1 MAKDRRLRIQLNDKY
16 HKLFIAQARIIRQSK
31 SEHGAYII
39 MTHLKT
45 LTDNQQKQL
54 LRIYAK
60 LTDEQRQH
68 PNKD

>member
-31 SEHGAYII
+31 SEHGAHII
-39 MTHLKT
+39 VAHLKT

-54 LRIYAK
+54 LRIYDR
-60 LTDEQRQH
+60 LTGEQRQH
-68 PNKD
+68 PDRD